1 MRFGQNWSNNK
12 YFFFFLIYD
21 NRRRDKK
28 VSVSPSPLQDFSR
41 ENLSMHPWRAGR
53 GEDWKRDE
61 ILATEGS
68 VIRLLQDWTKLN
80 TSEEGEFEQCPM
92 EFALSSRLIPLFYLN
107 LDVRENDA
115 GRDERDSAI
124 IIIIIIPPSIE
135 NEFRGKFRD

>member
-1 MRFGQNWSNNK
+1 M
-12 YFFFFLIYD
+12 
-21 NRRRDKK
+21 
-28 VSVSPSPLQDFSR
+28 
-41 ENLSMHPWRAGR
+41 
-53 GEDWKRDE
+53 
-61 ILATEGS
+61 
-68 VIRLLQDWTKLN
+68 N

-92 EFALSSRLIPLFYLN
+92 EFALSSRLILLFYLN

>member
-1 MRFGQNWSNNK
+1 M
-12 YFFFFLIYD
+12 
-21 NRRRDKK
+21 
-28 VSVSPSPLQDFSR
+28 
-41 ENLSMHPWRAGR
+41 
-53 GEDWKRDE
+53 
-61 ILATEGS
+61 
-68 VIRLLQDWTKLN
+68 N

-124 IIIIIIPPSIE
+124 IIIIIIIIIPPSVE